1 MNVPSQVSFV
11 YFHSFETIYRINA
24 VNISEIRTRIVGVEG
39 ENADQLTTTT
49 ALIDHRCFP
58 RKLRD

>member
-1 MNVPSQVSFV
+1 MNVPSLVSFV
-11 YFHSFETIYRINA
+11 YFHSLETIYRINA
-24 VNISEIRTRIVGVEG
+24 VIRTRIVGVEG